1 MIIRTEKNK
10 DYTVIAN
17 FALNDSNLS
26 LKAKGLWAYIMTK
39 PDKWN
44 INGRGLAEQLKES
57 RPTINTIL
65 KELEEHG
72 YLQRGVVRENNG
84 KFSQS
89 ENILYEQPWTKNP
102 STVNLSTKVNTIT
115 SNINSDKSLT
125 TKEKS
130 KLDSNI
136 SFDADETK
144 EPVHVVNGTTHNGT
158 HKNCRGCGTNIRA
171 QHEDPTVRKLFY
183 DVCKKYGLFITNHNN
198 IRKWANDMETMDD
211 GMSYLQTLLDKDIRT
226 MEGEFKPTLNTPF
239 DIVSKKLKIQRFL
252 NGGESAK
259 AYDPRVGSF

>member
-136 SFDADETK
+136 SFGADECSPPSPDTAPPTTK
-144 EPVHVVNGTTHNGT
+144 
-158 HKNCRGCGTNIRA
+158 
-171 QHEDPTVRKLFY
+171 KLFY

-198 IRKWANDMETMDD
+198 VRKWANDMETMDD
-211 GMSYLQTLLDKDIRT
+211 GVAYLQTLLDKDIRT

>member
-26 LKAKGLWAYIMTK
+26 LKAKGLWVYIMTK

-136 SFDADETK
+136 SFGADETK
-144 EPVHVVNGTTHNGT
+144 EPVPVVNGTTT
-158 HKNCRGCGTNIRA
+158 STTK
-171 QHEDPTVRKLFY
+171 KLFY

-198 IRKWANDMETMDD
+198 VRKWANDMETMDD
-211 GMSYLQTLLDKDIRT
+211 GVAYLQTLLDKDIRT
-226 MEGEFKPTLNTPF
+226 IEGEFKPTLNTPF

>member
-17 FALNDSNLS
+17 FALNDNNLS
-26 LKAKGLWAYIMTK
+26 LKVKGLWAYIMTK

-125 TKEKS
+125 IKEKT
-130 KLDSNI
+130 KLDSDI

-144 EPVHVVNGTTHNGT
+144 EPVPVVNGTTT
-158 HKNCRGCGTNIRA
+158 
-171 QHEDPTVRKLFY
+171 PTTKKLFY

-198 IRKWANDMETMDD
+198 VRKWANDMETMDD
-211 GMSYLQTLLDKDIRT
+211 GMSYLRTLLDKDIRT

-259 AYDPRVGSF
+259 PYDPRVGSF

>member
-1 MIIRTEKNK
+1 MIIRTKKNK

-17 FALNDSNLS
+17 FALNDNNLS

-125 TKEKS
+125 IKEKT
-130 KLDSNI
+130 KLDSDI

-144 EPVHVVNGTTHNGT
+144 EPVPVVNDTTT
-158 HKNCRGCGTNIRA
+158 
-171 QHEDPTVRKLFY
+171 PTTKKLFY

-198 IRKWANDMETMDD
+198 VRKWANDMETMD
-211 GMSYLQTLLDKDIRT
+211 GGVAYLQTLLDKDIRT

-259 AYDPRVGSF
+259 PYDPRVGSF

>member
-17 FALNDSNLS
+17 FALNDNNLS
-26 LKAKGLWAYIMTK
+26 LKAEGLWAYIMTK

-89 ENILYEQPWTKNP
+89 ENILYEKPWTSLPWTKNP

-125 TKEKS
+125 IKEKT
-130 KLDSNI
+130 KLDSDI

-144 EPVHVVNGTTHNGT
+144 EPVPVVNGTTT
-158 HKNCRGCGTNIRA
+158 
-171 QHEDPTVRKLFY
+171 PTTKKLFY

-198 IRKWANDMETMDD
+198 VRKWANDMETMDD
-211 GMSYLQTLLDKDIRT
+211 GMRYLQTLLDKDIRT

-259 AYDPRVGSF
+259 PYDPRVGSF

>member
-17 FALNDSNLS
+17 FALNDNNLS

-89 ENILYEQPWTKNP
+89 ENILYEKPWTSLPWTKNP

-125 TKEKS
+125 IKEKT
-130 KLDSNI
+130 KLDSDI

-144 EPVHVVNGTTHNGT
+144 EPVPVVNDTTT
-158 HKNCRGCGTNIRA
+158 
-171 QHEDPTVRKLFY
+171 PTTKKLFY

-198 IRKWANDMETMDD
+198 VRKWANDMETMDD
-211 GMSYLQTLLDKDIRT
+211 GVAYLQTLLDKDIRT

-259 AYDPRVGSF
+259 PYDPRVGSF

>member
-136 SFDADETK
+136 SFGADETK
-144 EPVHVVNGTTHNGT
+144 EPVPVVNGTTT
-158 HKNCRGCGTNIRA
+158 STTK
-171 QHEDPTVRKLFY
+171 KLFY

-198 IRKWANDMETMDD
+198 VRKWANDMETMDD
-211 GMSYLQTLLDKDIRT
+211 GVAYLQTLLDKDIRT
-226 MEGEFKPTLNTPF
+226 IEGEFKPTLNTPF